1 MLNIGLPKDI
11 EDLLHQQAANA
22 GYETVSEYLAE
33 LIMRE
38 QERLSQQ
45 ARVEALLVEGL
56 DSGEPI
62 EATDDWW
69 DQKRSSLGAQLPS
82 E

>member
-1 MLNIGLPKDI
+1 MLNIGLPKDV
-11 EDLLHQQAANA
+11 EVLLHQQAANA

-45 ARVEALLVEGL
+45 ARVEALLIEGL

-69 DQKRSSLGAQLPS
+69 DQKRSSLGAVYL
-82 E
+82 

>member
-11 EDLLHQQAANA
+11 EVLLHQQAANA
-22 GYETVSEYLAE
+22 GYKTVSEYLTD

-45 ARVEALLVEGL
+45 ARIEALLIEGL

-69 DQKRSSLGAQLPS
+69 DQKRSSLGAQLPY

>member
-1 MLNIGLPKDI
+1 MLNIGLQKDI
-11 EDLLHQQAANA
+11 EVLLHQQAANA
-22 GYETVSEYLAE
+22 GYETVSEYLAD

-45 ARVEALLVEGL
+45 GRVEALLLQGL